1 MADDQVNLTG
11 NEFEFGPLCE
21 ARNYRKAILSVFGPF
36 ARGDTLEVGCGIG
49 QFTQDLHKF
58 SPGAKITGLEP
69 DPAFHGSFRG
79 NNPDI
84 PLFHGTAREVG
95 GQWDCIVSVNV
106 LEHIKEDLE
115 EIQTYKLLLRSGG
128 RLCIFVPARQEIYSP
143 VDAKFG
149 HYRRYSRRELRG
161 KLEAGGFRVLTLE
174 YFNPIGYFTWL
185 VACKLLR
192 RQSFS
197 RGSITVFDR
206 WILPVSLAAGRLL
219 GNPIGQSLIL
229 VATKPEI
236 GCDVDVRGGRG
247 F

>member
-1 MADDQVNLTG
+1 MADEQVNLTG
-11 NEFEFGPLCE
+11 NEFEFGPLSE
-21 ARNYRKAILSVFGPF
+21 ARNYRRAIVSVFGPF
-36 ARGDTLEVGCGIG
+36 ACGDTLEVGCGIG
-49 QFTQDLHKF
+49 QFTQDLQKF

-69 DPAFHGSFRG
+69 DPAFHPKFRH

-84 PLFHGTAREVG
+84 PLLKGTAQNVA

-106 LEHIKEDLE
+106 LEHIKDDLR
-115 EIQTYKLLLRSGG
+115 EIQTYKLLLRNGG
-128 RLCIFVPARQEIYSP
+128 HLCLFVPARQEIYSL

-149 HYRRYSRRELRG
+149 HHRRYSRRELQS
-161 KLEAGGFRVLTLE
+161 KLEAGGFRVLKLQ

-197 RGSITVFDR
+197 LGSIKLFDR
-206 WILPVSLAAGRLL
+206 WILPVSLATGRLL

-229 VATKPEI
+229 VATKQ
-236 GCDVDVRGGRG
+236 GL
-247 F
+247 